1 MKTPRH
7 LQPWYACRL
16 RDASK
21 PGPITDHERTIIT
34 EENRILIEQSSKII
48 ANAVKRGWISYPEP
62 VEPKRWNLPPPD
74 THKPTS
80 IDPTPP
86 SSSIL

>member
-16 RDASK
+16 RDAKK
-21 PGPITDHERTIIT
+21 PEPITSEERTVIT
-34 EENRILIEQSSKII
+34 AENMRLMEE
-48 ANAVKRGWISYPEP
+48 AKRLVEMGIRKGWLSYPEP
-62 VEPKRWNLPPPD
+62 VEPKRWNLPPPN
-74 THKPTS
+74 THKPTE